1 MRKTI
6 ILPIIGMLLLAGC
19 QSEGDTGQQIS
30 SAKREMAQELSKNYL
45 GLEPILRQAINEQQ
59 NAISV
64 NELIERAPNSDFSHY
79 LTEADQKIRTLK
91 GIEQQADYLLEVRL
105 ANDAMTQMW
114 LQGEVAPL
122 IAFEPSGSE
131 TTWTSIEAFD
141 LDGNLHQLDVNELPN
156 VPVLVVDQNSAI
168 ELKAG
173 LEVMRLEM
181 NRLEQPTMVQPYM
194 PELPARAQA
203 IAAEFSVAADKA
215 EPLHTMVMKRI
226 ILEDDHEPWISG
238 KAEIY
243 AIITGVDPSREE
255 PVVDLVEMPY
265 LDYAGKEYLPNQIVV
280 YWSRY
285 RWGAVDMVLME
296 QDDGTNYKDLAQLL
310 VSAATKALEA
320 FPDLDVPPYL
330 SVIASITNQ
339 VLEAIPDSL
348 LTNDDDLVD
357 IFYTLQQGEAYIDH
371 PAARVNAVAT
381 FEPLIIEPVQQ

>member
-6 ILPIIGMLLLAGC
+6 ILPIIGMLLAGC

-131 TTWTSIEAFD
+131 TTWTSVEAFD

-203 IAAEFSVAADKA
+203 IAPEFSVAADKV
-215 EPLHTMVMKRI
+215 EPLHTTVMKRI

-320 FPDLDVPPYL
+320 FPDLDIPPYL

-381 FEPLIIEPVQQ
+381 FEPLIIEPVQP

>member
-30 SAKREMAQELSKNYL
+30 SAKREMAQELSKNYF

>member
-6 ILPIIGMLLLAGC
+6 ILPIIGMLLAGC

-203 IAAEFSVAADKA
+203 IA
-215 EPLHTMVMKRI
+215 P
-226 ILEDDHEPWISG
+226 
-238 KAEIY
+238 
-243 AIITGVDPSREE
+243 
-255 PVVDLVEMPY
+255 
-265 LDYAGKEYLPNQIVV
+265 
-280 YWSRY
+280 
-285 RWGAVDMVLME
+285 
-296 QDDGTNYKDLAQLL
+296 
-310 VSAATKALEA
+310 
-320 FPDLDVPPYL
+320 
-330 SVIASITNQ
+330 
-339 VLEAIPDSL
+339 
-348 LTNDDDLVD
+348 
-357 IFYTLQQGEAYIDH
+357 
-371 PAARVNAVAT
+371 
-381 FEPLIIEPVQQ
+381 